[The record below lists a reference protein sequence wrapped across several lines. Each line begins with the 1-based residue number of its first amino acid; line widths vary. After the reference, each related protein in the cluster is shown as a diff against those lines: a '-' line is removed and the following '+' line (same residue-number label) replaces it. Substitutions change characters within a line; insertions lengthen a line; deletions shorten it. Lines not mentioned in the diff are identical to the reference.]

1 MEEGELKKEMNAEIK
16 KEQGKTYLSFIPEQD
31 YCNFSVQML
40 TENALKGLLPFEK
53 RIFNGDTYF
62 FFDITGGRRL
72 RHRMEEELLGGS
84 EVRRLL
90 QSLYCLAGELYSYF
104 LEPGCVI
111 LDPSYIYE
119 RENEYLFC
127 YDSSANSEAEEENIS
142 NFANELISCIDH
154 EDEEAV
160 VLSYALYRASKEE
173 GYSLLKI
180 LEEALKEGQKEETAE
195 EKAVADTETEIADM
209 FEDGEEKAEKE
220 KILQDK
226 YTAGIFFLLFV
237 VSLSYFV
244 SGFSGGNLYQTQ
256 TIVMIIFLILSVP
269 GMVLGFV
276 AIDIKEKK

>member
-1 MEEGELKKEMNAEIK
+1 MNAEIK
-16 KEQGKTYLSFIPEQD
+16 KEQGKTYLSFIPEQT
-31 YCNFSVQML
+31 YCNFAVEML
-40 TENALKGLLPFEK
+40 TENTLKGLLPFEE

-62 FFDITGGRRL
+62 FYDITGGRRL
-72 RHRMEEELLGGS
+72 KHRTEEELLGGN

-104 LEPGCVI
+104 LEPGCVV
-111 LDPSYIYE
+111 LDSAYIYE
-119 RENEYLFC
+119 KENEYLFC
-127 YDSSANSEAEEENIS
+127 YEPFENAGDGEENIS
-142 NFANELISCIDH
+142 SFANELISCIDH

-160 VLSYALYRASKEE
+160 VLSYSLYRISKEE

-180 LEEALKEGQKEETAE
+180 LEEVLKDGQKEETEE
-195 EKAVADTETEIADM
+195 EKAGAEGDLDIETEIPDI
-209 FEDGEEKAEKE
+209 FEDADGEAGNK

-226 YTAGIFFLLFV
+226 YTTGIFFLLFV

-244 SGFSGGNLYQTQ
+244 SGFSGENLYQVQ

-269 GMVLGFV
+269 GMALGFV